1 MKATNRSE
9 LDEDL
14 CMAYHAE
21 RCCRFQRDTDM
32 APVEYKCPLLM
43 YMYIINPADELLN
56 EYDLCYLSS
65 KYRERLTTFSR
76 VQIALLHCF

>member
-1 MKATNRSE
+1 
-9 LDEDL
+9 
-14 CMAYHAE
+14 
-21 RCCRFQRDTDM
+21 M

-43 YMYIINPADELLN
+43 YMYIIDPVDELLN

-76 VQIALLHCF
+76 VQIVFVALLLESPLILSARRPEDHVSSPW